1 MASRTMF
8 TASHSTVEF
17 RGRRHYQV
25 QDEIHRWNYLMH
37 HDNSSSISEV
47 RRATCRIHF
56 ENVTVRVSLPRPR
69 ASGRR
74 SSSKDSTDA
83 RLIRSGPTRRW
94 TRARS
99 SRYETVGVWERRR
112 LPDKCWLQERLKKL
126 ERVEERRKVLQEMN
140 KRKGNPI
147 TDLPRPRPE
156 GKKMFPS
163 TPTPEQVQETLNRNR
178 TSIYRFAI
186 SDRKKKLHE
195 NRNVKQ
201 SASVI
206 GFGRRDI
213 PSRGVLDNFTGH
225 GYAKRATNPS
235 IHP

>member
-1 MASRTMF
+1 MF

-37 HDNSSSISEV
+37 HDNSSSISEFAPPKGL
-47 RRATCRIHF
+47 RETKF
-56 ENVTVRVSLPRPR
+56 LKGFN
-69 ASGRR
+69 RR
-74 SSSKDSTDA
+74 SVDQIWPNKKMDA
-83 RLIRSGPTRRW
+83 CKV
-94 TRARS
+94 
-99 SRYETVGVWERRR
+99 E
-112 LPDKCWLQERLKKL
+112 QERLKKL